1 MKIDISKGVKMR
13 NRELLKLIGLSVI
26 IAGLTMTSAAC
37 KARLKQS
44 MSSDVVICTGISK
57 EYKPYMTAQAA
68 PKIKVKQGADE
79 MVEEP
84 ENKLNLTENE
94 RYLLRKLAY
103 AEAGNQDTK
112 GKALVM
118 LVVMNR
124 VKDKRF
130 PDTIHNVI
138 YQKRQFSPVS
148 SRKWNSFKPDKDS
161 LKALE
166 LIENGY
172 DESEGA
178 LYFES
183 KSKSTWHKDNLCF
196 LFKHQDHYFYK

>member
-1 MKIDISKGVKMR
+1 MKINISKGVKMR
-13 NRELLKLIGLSVI
+13 KRELLKLIGLSVI
-26 IAGLTMTSAAC
+26 IVGLTMSSAAC

-44 MSSDVVICTGISK
+44 VSSDVVICTGISK
-57 EYKPYMTAQAA
+57 EYEPYMTAQAA

-79 MVEEP
+79 MVEEA

-148 SRKWNSFKPDKDS
+148 SRKWSTFKPDKDCY
-161 LKALE
+161 KALE
-166 LIENGY
+166 MIENGY
-172 DESEGA
+172 NESGGA

-196 LFKHQDHYFYK
+196 LFKHQAHYFYK

>member
-1 MKIDISKGVKMR
+1 MKINISKGVKMR
-13 NRELLKLIGLSVI
+13 KRELLKLIGLSVI
-26 IAGLTMTSAAC
+26 IAGLTMSSAAC

-44 MSSDVVICTGISK
+44 VSSDAVICTGISK

-79 MVEEP
+79 TVEEP

>member
-1 MKIDISKGVKMR
+1 MKINISKGVKMR
-13 NRELLKLIGLSVI
+13 KRELLKLIGLSVI
-26 IAGLTMTSAAC
+26 IVGLTMSSAAC

-44 MSSDVVICTGISK
+44 VSSDVVICTGISK
-57 EYKPYMTAQAA
+57 EYEPYMTAQAA

-79 MVEEP
+79 MVEEA

-124 VKDKRF
+124 VKDK
-130 PDTIHNVI
+130 VI

-166 LIENGY
+166 LIDNGY
-172 DESEGA
+172 DESRGA